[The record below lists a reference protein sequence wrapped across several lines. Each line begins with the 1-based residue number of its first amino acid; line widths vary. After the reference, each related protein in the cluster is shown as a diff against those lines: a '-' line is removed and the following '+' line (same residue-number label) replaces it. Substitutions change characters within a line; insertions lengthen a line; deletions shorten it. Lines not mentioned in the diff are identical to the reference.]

1 MKRIKKAMLRN
12 ICAVLAVVGSV
23 TYILGPV
30 NVEADEY
37 YEIVV
42 DGKSYGSYGT
52 KNEATEAVIEARV
65 KANEKSEDLVLSDF
79 SYEIQQTDKKS
90 RTSQKSTVDE
100 LCELMLDNK
109 MKNVVSG
116 YLLKMEGSSI
126 MLENRDAVFSVL
138 DKVVDTQD
146 PYNEFSIVLEDGI
159 EEGQNIVTARISP
172 VTPEIAGDVTALTF
186 AKDIVA
192 VQAYG
197 VSDEIMSVDD
207 AVAQILQ
214 ENRIGIYVTRKEQ
227 YTEEYTLDTQYIEE
241 DDWYASEKEVVQEGS
256 VGIHDVTALVTY
268 INGTETGR
276 EITSDTVVSE
286 PVAKIVKVG
295 TKEKPAFIKPLNGGS
310 FSSGFGSRWGRAHE
324 GVDWSCSV
332 GTTVFAS
339 CKGTVVYAGWQNG
352 YGNTIIISHGDG
364 LKTRYAHLSS
374 ILVSNGQSVEQG
386 TTIGKSGNTGNS
398 TGPHLHFE
406 ILLDGEPVNPLN
418 YL

>member
-90 RTSQKSTVDE
+90 RTSQESTVDE

-109 MKNVVSG
+109 MENVVSG

-286 PVAKIVKVG
+286 P
-295 TKEKPAFIKPLNGGS
+295 
-310 FSSGFGSRWGRAHE
+310 
-324 GVDWSCSV
+324 
-332 GTTVFAS
+332 S
-339 CKGTVVYAGWQNG
+339 CKNC
-352 YGNTIIISHGDG
+352 
-364 LKTRYAHLSS
+364 
-374 ILVSNGQSVEQG
+374 
-386 TTIGKSGNTGNS
+386 
-398 TGPHLHFE
+398 
-406 ILLDGEPVNPLN
+406 
-418 YL
+418 

>member
-1 MKRIKKAMLRN
+1 MLRN

-109 MKNVVSG
+109 MENVVSG

-172 VTPEIAGDVTALTF
+172 VTPEIAGDVTSLTF

-286 PVAKIVKVG
+286 PG
-295 TKEKPAFIKPLNGGS
+295 
-310 FSSGFGSRWGRAHE
+310 
-324 GVDWSCSV
+324 
-332 GTTVFAS
+332 
-339 CKGTVVYAGWQNG
+339 CKNC
-352 YGNTIIISHGDG
+352 
-364 LKTRYAHLSS
+364 
-374 ILVSNGQSVEQG
+374 
-386 TTIGKSGNTGNS
+386 
-398 TGPHLHFE
+398 
-406 ILLDGEPVNPLN
+406 
-418 YL
+418 

>member
-1 MKRIKKAMLRN
+1 MLRN

-109 MKNVVSG
+109 MENVVSG

-241 DDWYASEKEVVQEGS
+241 DDWYASEKRS
-256 VGIHDVTALVTY
+256 CA
-268 INGTETGR
+268 GR
-276 EITSDTVVSE
+276 Q
-286 PVAKIVKVG
+286 
-295 TKEKPAFIKPLNGGS
+295 
-310 FSSGFGSRWGRAHE
+310 
-324 GVDWSCSV
+324 C
-332 GTTVFAS
+332 
-339 CKGTVVYAGWQNG
+339 
-352 YGNTIIISHGDG
+352 
-364 LKTRYAHLSS
+364 RY
-374 ILVSNGQSVEQG
+374 
-386 TTIGKSGNTGNS
+386 T
-398 TGPHLHFE
+398 
-406 ILLDGEPVNPLN
+406 
-418 YL
+418 

>member
-109 MKNVVSG
+109 MENVVSG

-172 VTPEIAGDVTALTF
+172 VTPEIAGDVTSLTF

-286 PVAKIVKVG
+286 PRLQK
-295 TKEKPAFIKPLNGGS
+295 L
-310 FSSGFGSRWGRAHE
+310 
-324 GVDWSCSV
+324 
-332 GTTVFAS
+332 
-339 CKGTVVYAGWQNG
+339 
-352 YGNTIIISHGDG
+352 
-364 LKTRYAHLSS
+364 LKLEQKKSLHL
-374 ILVSNGQSVEQG
+374 
-386 TTIGKSGNTGNS
+386 
-398 TGPHLHFE
+398 
-406 ILLDGEPVNPLN
+406 
-418 YL
+418 

>member
-1 MKRIKKAMLRN
+1 MLRN

-109 MKNVVSG
+109 MENVVSG

-159 EEGQNIVTARISP
+159 EER
-172 VTPEIAGDVTALTF
+172 PEYSNC
-186 AKDIVA
+186 K
-192 VQAYG
+192 
-197 VSDEIMSVDD
+197 
-207 AVAQILQ
+207 
-214 ENRIGIYVTRKEQ
+214 N
-227 YTEEYTLDTQYIEE
+227 
-241 DDWYASEKEVVQEGS
+241 
-256 VGIHDVTALVTY
+256 
-268 INGTETGR
+268 
-276 EITSDTVVSE
+276 
-286 PVAKIVKVG
+286 
-295 TKEKPAFIKPLNGGS
+295 
-310 FSSGFGSRWGRAHE
+310 FS
-324 GVDWSCSV
+324 C
-332 GTTVFAS
+332 
-339 CKGTVVYAGWQNG
+339 
-352 YGNTIIISHGDG
+352 NT
-364 LKTRYAHLSS
+364 
-374 ILVSNGQSVEQG
+374 
-386 TTIGKSGNTGNS
+386 
-398 TGPHLHFE
+398 
-406 ILLDGEPVNPLN
+406 
-418 YL
+418 

>member
-109 MKNVVSG
+109 MENVVSG

-172 VTPEIAGDVTALTF
+172 VTPEIAGDVTSLTF

-286 PVAKIVKVG
+286 PVAK
-295 TKEKPAFIKPLNGGS
+295 L
-310 FSSGFGSRWGRAHE
+310 
-324 GVDWSCSV
+324 
-332 GTTVFAS
+332 
-339 CKGTVVYAGWQNG
+339 
-352 YGNTIIISHGDG
+352 
-364 LKTRYAHLSS
+364 LKLEQKKSLHL
-374 ILVSNGQSVEQG
+374 
-386 TTIGKSGNTGNS
+386 
-398 TGPHLHFE
+398 
-406 ILLDGEPVNPLN
+406 
-418 YL
+418 